1 MTKQQ
6 ADQIDAGN
14 ALAARL
20 ILADP
25 EKYDGLPLE
34 WAMLWQSRHPHVR
47 LVECEPKPKTIEERL
62 AAHDAKQR
70 KKRIAKRRER
80 WRQRQWRISR
90 KGNRYVNV
98 NDFHI
103 VVFQREDR
111 WMIRIAINKAK
122 NHVSRKKRTTLGKR
136 PWPEHLMPYCTWN
149 HDGPYW
155 SRSLPG
161 TKGGPHDYS
170 LQR

>member
-1 MTKQQ
+1 MRKSQ

-98 NDFHI
+98 NDLHI

-111 WMIRIAINKAK
+111 WMIRIRDKQTEESRFSQKAYGTREAAMAGAFDALP
-122 NHVSRKKRTTLGKR
+122 HMESRRTLLI
-136 PWPEHLMPYCTWN
+136 PELAWCE
-149 HDGPYW
+149 
-155 SRSLPG
+155 R
-161 TKGGPHDYS
+161 
-170 LQR
+170 RIA